1 MRGIPKAGFRD
12 VKGVFLMSESY
23 ILDRDRTG
31 KCTVGE
37 CRDRVRVLEEE
48 LQSEMVG
55 YDVEEPADYPDSEWA
70 SFRNE
75 PPGFLG
81 GHV

>member
-1 MRGIPKAGFRD
+1 MTELK
-12 VKGVFLMSESY
+12 

-37 CRDRVRVLEEE
+37 CRDRVGELEK
-48 LQSEMVG
+48 EMQTKMG
-55 YDVEEPADYPDSEWA
+55 EFDVSSPEDYPDIKWA
-70 SFRNE
+70 TFRNE

>member
-1 MRGIPKAGFRD
+1 
-12 VKGVFLMSESY
+12 MSESY
-23 ILDRDRTG
+23 IFDRDRTG
-31 KCTVGE
+31 KCTEGE
-37 CRDRVRVLEEE
+37 CRDRVRELEEE
-48 LQSEMVG
+48 LQSEMRG
-55 YDVEEPADYPDSEWA
+55 YDVEEPEDYPATDWA